1 MGLDALVLADE
12 DGTDDPDGRTAVFT
26 VNEGAAMVGLYNEV
40 VQKTD
45 SFTAAKKVEE
55 ATGRPS
61 QEGFRIR
68 HRGVPRSC

>member
-45 SFTAAKKVEE
+45 SFTAAKKVEGGNRE
-55 ATGRPS
+55 ALP
-61 QEGFRIR
+61 
-68 HRGVPRSC
+68 RGLPHPP